1 VQLIMNILYSPPF
14 IQNHVL
20 TLDLIIT
27 QAKLIFMHS
36 VKYDYSPKS
45 FINVFVKVDND
56 NAIHDLRYPNDFV
69 VPRARIELF
78 KKVPL
83 YSLPYEWNNCGDL
96 RFYRNTTT
104 FKIALCDTLFCN
116 YALKN
121 NIVGE

>member
-1 VQLIMNILYSPPF
+1 MNILYSPPF

-69 VPRARIELF
+69 VPRARM
-78 KKVPL
+78 
-83 YSLPYEWNNCGDL
+83 SRD
-96 RFYRNTTT
+96 
-104 FKIALCDTLFCN
+104 
-116 YALKN
+116 
-121 NIVGE
+121 VG